1 MSALE
6 NTAALEVDA
15 KAKAGLE
22 INTKLEAF
30 NQRLPTVVS
39 STFTQSINQLV
50 VKLGCIEKCLL
61 YC

>member
-6 NTAALEVDA
+6 NTAALEVDV

-22 INTKLEAF
+22 INTKLEAV